1 MELKKYSHIKIER
14 DGKKL
19 VLYEIPPEISN
30 DCLKYCPLCYFG
42 QGKYANLIEGE
53 ATANCPWE
61 AKNNG
66 FICDQSILLPEK
78 REIHQCVWKEAV

>member
-1 MELKKYSHIKIER
+1 MELKIYSHIKIEK

-42 QGKYANLIEGE
+42 QGEV
-53 ATANCPWE
+53 TVSCPWE

-66 FICDQSILLPEK
+66 FICDQSILLHEK
-78 REIHQCVWKEAV
+78 REIHQCVWKEEV